1 LNVIAPP
8 DFSGGRVRIG
18 RPGCGHKEFK
28 RPPETSA
35 ATARDYSTT
44 FPVAC
49 KPRSPQSPQVR
60 LSVITEREQKK
71 EEFEEQIIVSGRL
84 RELNG
89 PALFCEISP
98 PKKRRIR

>member
-18 RPGCGHKEFK
+18 LPGCGHKEFK
-28 RPPETSA
+28 RPPDTSA
-35 ATARDYSTT
+35 GTARDYSTT

-49 KPRSPQSPQVR
+49 KPPSPQVR
-60 LSVITEREQKK
+60 LSVITERKQKK
-71 EEFEEQIIVSGRL
+71 EEFEEQIVASGRL

-89 PALFCEISP
+89 PVLYCEISQTQ
-98 PKKRRIR
+98 KRRIR